1 MKYFKIIKNNFN
13 KINMSFIYSII
24 ARSKKIILTEYTE
37 YTGNFPQISL
47 TILNKAKSNKKC
59 SVSYHE

>member
-1 MKYFKIIKNNFN
+1 
-13 KINMSFIYSII
+13 MSFIYSII

-37 YTGNFPQISL
+37 FTGNFPQISL

-59 SVSYHE
+59 SISYNE

>member
-1 MKYFKIIKNNFN
+1 
-13 KINMSFIYSII
+13 MSFIYSIV

-47 TILNKAKSNKKC
+47 LILNKIKSNKKC
-59 SVSYHE
+59 SISYNEYYY